1 MAKSNPPHESSA
13 EPFGL
18 ALAVAGIADYAV
30 VLLDAAGR
38 IVAWSA
44 GAAALTGLE
53 AEEAVGEPYATLF
66 SEQDREQD
74 KPTVDL
80 TLAVHEGAR
89 RQTWRRRRRD
99 GSVFWADTSLTSVR
113 GEGGVLLGFVEI
125 GREVEEPVAGPPTG
139 EEE

>member
-1 MAKSNPPHESSA
+1 MAKSNPPAHDRA

-18 ALAVAGIADYAV
+18 AHAVTGIADYAV
-30 VLLDAAGR
+30 VLLDGCGR

-44 GAAALTGLE
+44 GAEALTGVPANE
-53 AEEAVGEPYATLF
+53 AIGQPYATLF
-66 SEQDREQD
+66 SEEDRASD

-80 TLAVHEGAR
+80 TLAVHEGGR

-125 GREVEEPVAGPPTG
+125 GREVEDPAPAS
-139 EEE
+139 EE

>member
-1 MAKSNPPHESSA
+1 VAKSTPPHDSFT

-18 ALAVAGIADYAV
+18 AHAV
-30 VLLDAAGR
+30 VLLDASGR

-44 GAAALTGLE
+44 GAAALTGLA
-53 AEEAVGEPYATLF
+53 AEEALGEPYATLF
-66 SEQDREQD
+66 SEPDRKLD

-99 GSVFWADTSLTSVR
+99 GTLFWADTSLTSVR
-113 GEGGVLLGFVEI
+113 GEGGVLMGFVEI
-125 GREVEEPVAGPPTG
+125 GREVDEPSAPPEE
-139 EEE
+139 